1 MVSLGTGALA
11 TVDLVISQGSDCGY
25 AFQYM
30 TGTGTGATG
39 IDLTGWSAKAQLR
52 ASAGGP
58 LWCTLTS
65 STGGGITL
73 DSSGNVAVTISHT
86 VSAGLASLDHGVW
99 DLLLTDTAGTVVRL
113 VEGKV
118 TIDHAVTR

>member
-1 MVSLGTGALA
+1 MVSLGSGALT
-11 TVDLVISQGSDCGY
+11 TVDLVISQGADCSFT
-25 AFQYM
+25 FQYL
-30 TGTGTGATG
+30 TGTGTNGSP
-39 IDLTGWSAKAQLR
+39 IDLTGWTAKAQLR

-65 STGGGITL
+65 SAGGGITL
-73 DSSGNVAVTISHT
+73 DSAGNVAVTIGHT

-118 TIDHAVTR
+118 SVDHAVTR